1 MQFWVH
7 DKGKFCPFFRKN
19 FLLIFDTAIIGS
31 GLLNGEILSIF
42 PEELFADFR
51 LRNFGFMRR
60 GNSVH
65 FSGRPFADFR
75 LCNFGFMRRGNSVHF
90 SGRLFC

>member
-1 MQFWVH
+1 M
-7 DKGKFCPFFRKN
+7 
-19 FLLIFDTAIIGS
+19 
-31 GLLNGEILSIF
+31 LSII

-65 FSGRPFADFR
+65 ISGRTFCGFSTMQFVVQDKGKFCPFFR
-75 LCNFGFMRRGNSVHF
+75 KNFLLIFDYAILGS
-90 SGRLFC
+90 